1 MVNDRGKREEREGM
15 LGELRKEAAQRD
27 IHPAW
32 LSKIWLSSI
41 TSFLL
46 GWLDVGAW
54 AGLLRELR
62 P

>member
-46 GWLDVGAW
+46 GWLDVGA
-54 AGLLRELR
+54 
-62 P
+62 